1 MTLILAFLSSVV
13 WGTSDFMAG
22 NMSRR
27 FKPIAVLGGSQ
38 IFGGLLAVGFAIG
51 THHWDIHNHSAMIW
65 GLSAGLLGLVGLIAF
80 YSALSTGQ
88 MGIVSP
94 ISSIGVVI
102 PLTIGLLHGDSPSVG
117 QKIGIAIAILGVV
130 LASGPELQS
139 KASAKPV
146 LLALVAAVTF
156 GICVFC
162 MAQGGKAGNPA
173 MTIATMRIVQN
184 AVLITVALSVRSIG
198 GLRPVNI
205 PLLAAIGFTDAG
217 ANLLFAFA
225 AARSDGLLSIVSVL
239 GSLFPVFTVILA
251 WQILKERLLPAQ
263 YIGIVC
269 TMIGVAAITAS

>member
-1 MTLILAFLSSVV
+1 VTLILAFLSSVV

-51 THHWDIHNHSAMIW
+51 TNHWDINNHSALIW

-184 AVLITVALSVRSIG
+184 AVLITVALSFRSIG

-239 GSLFPVFTVILA
+239 GSLFPVVTVILA

-269 TMIGVAAITAS
+269 TIIGVAAITAS